1 MMSNKSLIY
10 IAGPTGVGKTKISL
24 ELAKKFNTEIISCD
38 SRQFYKELKI
48 GAAPPTPVE
57 LNEVPH
63 HFIQNKSIKEIYT
76 VSDFEKEAINK
87 IETLFNSND
96 ILIMVGGSGLYA
108 DAIMFGLDKFPK
120 IPLEIRNQVNLFYK
134 AHGLKGLQELLLEK
148 DPKYYTRVDINNP
161 VRLIR
166 ALEVCIVSEKPYSS
180 YLGKTKEK
188 RKFISKMII
197 VNSPRKKLYE
207 RINKRVE
214 IMIKK
219 GLKDE
224 AESLLKFRNL
234 PALNTMGYKE
244 LFSYFDGKIK
254 FEDAINEIKKNTRRY
269 AKRQITWFKKYDN
282 ALSFSVESPAEG
294 LYDSLKN
301 Q

>member
-1 MMSNKSLIY
+1 
-10 IAGPTGVGKTKISL
+10 
-24 ELAKKFNTEIISCD
+24 
-38 SRQFYKELKI
+38 
-48 GAAPPTPVE
+48 
-57 LNEVPH
+57 
-63 HFIQNKSIKEIYT
+63 
-76 VSDFEKEAINK
+76 
-87 IETLFNSND
+87 
-96 ILIMVGGSGLYA
+96 
-108 DAIMFGLDKFPK
+108 
-120 IPLEIRNQVNLFYK
+120 
-134 AHGLKGLQELLLEK
+134 
-148 DPKYYTRVDINNP
+148 
-161 VRLIR
+161 
-166 ALEVCIVSEKPYSS
+166 
-180 YLGKTKEK
+180 
-188 RKFISKMII
+188 
-197 VNSPRKKLYE
+197 
-207 RINKRVE
+207 
-214 IMIKK
+214 MIKK